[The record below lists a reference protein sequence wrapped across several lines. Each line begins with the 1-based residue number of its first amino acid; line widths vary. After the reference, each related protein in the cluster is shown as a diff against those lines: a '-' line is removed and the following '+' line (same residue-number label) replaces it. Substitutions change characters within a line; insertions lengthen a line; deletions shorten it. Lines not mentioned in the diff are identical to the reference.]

1 MEKTSWISLVINM
14 NIVSYYREV
23 ISNIISDEFSLS
35 KDDIK
40 NISFEFP
47 KEEILGDFSTNAAM
61 VLAGKLKKSPNEIAK
76 SIINL
81 ISKNPDIEHV
91 DMAGKGF
98 INIKIHKKVWQNLVK
113 KIINSKSSYGDA
125 IIGNNEKINVE
136 YVSANPTGPL
146 HVGHT
151 RGAVFGDT
159 LSNILKKVGY
169 DVSREYYVNDAGEQ
183 IDKLARSSFIR
194 YQESCGIESIS
205 IPEGL
210 YPGDYL
216 ISVGDKIKEIYG
228 HDLLEKEESFWLPLV
243 KKISIDEMLII
254 IKKDLKSLNI
264 EHDVFTSEF
273 DLLNDGFVEKIFN
286 ELNDKNLLYEGET
299 SPPKGSDLKEWV
311 KKKHILFRSKNY
323 GDDEDRVVRKH
334 DGSWTYFMPDIAYH
348 KNKSIRGFKKMINVW
363 GADHSGYISRVT
375 SAVNAVT
382 DNKASLEVKVCQ
394 LVRLTR
400 GSEVVKMSKRS
411 GSFITLKEMVDEVG
425 RDAVRFMM
433 VTRKNDAPL
442 DFDYELVKEQTKD
455 NPIFYIQYAHA
466 RICSVIRKV
475 NEEKLF
481 DTDDVSLLKSDISL
495 LDKKDDIELI
505 KTLSNF
511 PRIIEQAALYREPHR
526 LAFYLKD
533 LASSFH
539 SYWNLGNE
547 NTDFKVINKDDVD
560 TSRARLSL
568 IRSAGITI
576 SEGLNLLGIEA
587 LEELR

>member
-1 MEKTSWISLVINM
+1 M
-14 NIVSYYREV
+14 NIVNYYREA
-23 ISNIISDEFSLS
+23 ISDIILDELSL
-35 KDDIK
+35 KNDDIK

-47 KEEILGDFSTNAAM
+47 KETGLGDFSTNAAM
-61 VLAGKLKKSPNEIAK
+61 ALAGKLKKAPNEIAE
-76 SIINL
+76 SIVHFLN
-81 ISKNPDIEHV
+81 KNPDIENV
-91 DMAGKGF
+91 DIAGKGF
-98 INIKIHKKVWQNLVK
+98 INIKIKKKVWQNLIYE
-113 KIINSKSSYGDA
+113 IIKNKSSYGDTDL
-125 IIGNNEKINVE
+125 GNKEKINVE

-159 LSNILKKVGY
+159 LSNILVKVGY
-169 DVSREYYVNDAGEQ
+169 DVCREYYVNDAGEQ
-183 IDKLARSSFIR
+183 IDKLARSSFVR
-194 YQESCGIESIS
+194 YQESCGINSVS

-216 ISVGDKIKEIYG
+216 ISVGDQIKEIYG
-228 HDLLEKEESFWLPLV
+228 NELLDKEEGYWLPLV
-243 KKISIDEMLII
+243 KKISIYEMLKI

-273 DLLNDGFVEKIFN
+273 DLLNNGFVEKIFN
-286 ELNDKNLLYEGET
+286 ELNNKDLLYEGET

-311 KKKHILFRSKNY
+311 KKKHILFKSKNF
-323 GDDEDRVVRKH
+323 GDDEDRVVKKH

-348 KNKSIRGFKKMINVW
+348 KDKSIRGFKKMINVW

-375 SAVNAVT
+375 SAVNAIT

-400 GSEVVKMSKRS
+400 GNEVVKMSKRS

-466 RICSVIRKV
+466 RICSVIRRVK
-475 NEEKLF
+475 EDKLF
-481 DTDDVSLLKSDISL
+481 EVNDESLLESDVNL
-495 LDKKDDIELI
+495 LDKVDDIELI
-505 KTLSNF
+505 KIVSNF
-511 PRIIEQAALYREPHR
+511 PRIIEQSAIYREPHR

-547 NTDFKVINKDDVD
+547 NADFKVINKEDINV
-560 TSRARLSL
+560 SRARLAL
-568 IRSAGITI
+568 IRSVGITI
-576 SEGLNLLGIEA
+576 AEGLNLLGIEA

>member
-1 MEKTSWISLVINM
+1 M
-14 NIVSYYREV
+14 NIVNYYREA
-23 ISNIISDEFSLS
+23 ISDIILDEFSL
-35 KDDIK
+35 KNDDIK

-47 KEEILGDFSTNAAM
+47 KETDLGDFSTNAAM
-61 VLAGKLKKSPNEIAK
+61 VLAGKLKKAPNEIAE
-76 SIINL
+76 SIVHFLN
-81 ISKNPDIEHV
+81 KNPDIENV
-91 DMAGKGF
+91 DIAGKGF
-98 INIKIHKKVWQNLVK
+98 INIKIKKKVWQNLIYE
-113 KIINSKSSYGDA
+113 IIKNKSSYGDA
-125 IIGNNEKINVE
+125 DLGNKEKINVE

-159 LSNILKKVGY
+159 LSNILIKVGY
-169 DVSREYYVNDAGEQ
+169 DVCREYYVNDAGEQ
-183 IDKLARSSFIR
+183 IDKLARSSFVR
-194 YQESCGIESIS
+194 YQESCGIDSVS
-205 IPEGL
+205 VLEGL

-216 ISVGDKIKEIYG
+216 ISVGDQIKEIYG
-228 HDLLEKEESFWLPLV
+228 NELLDKEEGYWLPLV
-243 KKISIDEMLII
+243 RKISIYEMLKT
-254 IKKDLKSLNI
+254 IKKDLKYLNI

-273 DLLNDGFVEKIFN
+273 DLLNNGFVEKIFN
-286 ELNDKNLLYEGET
+286 ELNNKDLLYEGET

-311 KKKHILFRSKNY
+311 KKKHILFKSKNF
-323 GDDEDRVVRKH
+323 GDDEDRVVKKH

-348 KNKSIRGFKKMINVW
+348 KDKSIRGFKKMINVW

-375 SAVNAVT
+375 SAVNAIT

-400 GSEVVKMSKRS
+400 GDEVVKMSKRS

-466 RICSVIRKV
+466 RICSVIRRVK
-475 NEEKLF
+475 EDKLF
-481 DTDDVSLLKSDISL
+481 DVNDESLLESDLDL
-495 LDKKDDIELI
+495 LDKVDDIELI
-505 KTLSNF
+505 KIVSNF
-511 PRIIEQAALYREPHR
+511 PRIIEQSAIYREPHR

-547 NTDFKVINKDDVD
+547 NADLKVINKEDINV
-560 TSRARLSL
+560 SRARLAL
-568 IRSAGITI
+568 IRSVGITI
-576 SEGLNLLGIEA
+576 AEGLNLLGIEA

>member
-1 MEKTSWISLVINM
+1 M
-14 NIVSYYREV
+14 NIVNYYREA
-23 ISNIISDEFSLS
+23 ISDIILDEFSL
-35 KDDIK
+35 KNDDIK

-47 KEEILGDFSTNAAM
+47 KETGLGDFSTNAAM
-61 VLAGKLKKSPNEIAK
+61 VLAGKLKKAPNEIAE
-76 SIINL
+76 SIVHFLN
-81 ISKNPDIEHV
+81 KNPDIENV
-91 DMAGKGF
+91 DIAGKGF
-98 INIKIHKKVWQNLVK
+98 INIKIKKKVWQNLIYE
-113 KIINSKSSYGDA
+113 IIKNKSSYGDTDL
-125 IIGNNEKINVE
+125 GNKEKINVE

-159 LSNILKKVGY
+159 LSNILVKVGY
-169 DVSREYYVNDAGEQ
+169 DVCREYYVNDAGEQ
-183 IDKLARSSFIR
+183 IDKLARSSFVR
-194 YQESCGIESIS
+194 YQESCGIDSVS

-216 ISVGDKIKEIYG
+216 ISVGDQIKEIYG
-228 HDLLEKEESFWLPLV
+228 NELLDKEEGYWLPLV
-243 KKISIDEMLII
+243 KKISIYEMIKI

-273 DLLNDGFVEKIFN
+273 DLLNNGFVEKIFN
-286 ELNDKNLLYEGET
+286 ELNNKDLLYEGET

-311 KKKHILFRSKNY
+311 KKKHILFKSKNF
-323 GDDEDRVVRKH
+323 GDDEDRVVKKH

-348 KNKSIRGFKKMINVW
+348 KDKSIRGFKKMINVW

-375 SAVNAVT
+375 SAVNAIT

-400 GSEVVKMSKRS
+400 GNEVVKMSKRS

-466 RICSVIRKV
+466 RICSVIRRVK
-475 NEEKLF
+475 EDKLF
-481 DTDDVSLLKSDISL
+481 EVNDESLLESDVNL
-495 LDKKDDIELI
+495 LDKVDDIELI
-505 KTLSNF
+505 KIVSNF
-511 PRIIEQAALYREPHR
+511 PRIIEQSAIYREPHR

-547 NTDFKVINKDDVD
+547 NADFKVINKEDINV
-560 TSRARLSL
+560 SRARLAL
-568 IRSAGITI
+568 IRSVGITI
-576 SEGLNLLGIEA
+576 AEGLNLLGIEA

>member
-1 MEKTSWISLVINM
+1 M
-14 NIVSYYREV
+14 NIVNYYREA
-23 ISNIISDEFSLS
+23 ISDIILDEFSL
-35 KDDIK
+35 KNDDIK

-47 KEEILGDFSTNAAM
+47 KETGLGDFSTNAAM
-61 VLAGKLKKSPNEIAK
+61 ALAGKLKKAPNEIAE
-76 SIINL
+76 SIVHFLN
-81 ISKNPDIEHV
+81 KNPDIENV
-91 DMAGKGF
+91 DIAGKGF
-98 INIKIHKKVWQNLVK
+98 INIKIKKKVWQNLIYE
-113 KIINSKSSYGDA
+113 IIKNKSSYGDTDL
-125 IIGNNEKINVE
+125 GNKEKINVE

-159 LSNILKKVGY
+159 LSNILVKVGY
-169 DVSREYYVNDAGEQ
+169 DVCREYYVNDAGEQ
-183 IDKLARSSFIR
+183 IDKLARSSFVR
-194 YQESCGIESIS
+194 YQESCGIDSAS

-216 ISVGDKIKEIYG
+216 ISVGDQIKEIYG
-228 HDLLEKEESFWLPLV
+228 NELLDKEEGYWLPLV
-243 KKISIDEMLII
+243 KKISIYEMLKI

-273 DLLNDGFVEKIFN
+273 DLLNNGFVEKIFN
-286 ELNDKNLLYEGET
+286 ELNNKDLLYEGET

-311 KKKHILFRSKNY
+311 KKKHILFKSKNF
-323 GDDEDRVVRKH
+323 GDDEDRVVKKH

-348 KNKSIRGFKKMINVW
+348 KDKSIRGFKKMINVW

-375 SAVNAVT
+375 SAVNAIT

-400 GSEVVKMSKRS
+400 GNEVVKMSKRS

-466 RICSVIRKV
+466 RICSVIRRVK
-475 NEEKLF
+475 EDKLF
-481 DTDDVSLLKSDISL
+481 EVNDESLLESDVNL
-495 LDKKDDIELI
+495 LDKVDDIELI
-505 KTLSNF
+505 KIVSNF
-511 PRIIEQAALYREPHR
+511 PRIIEQSAIYREPHR

-547 NTDFKVINKDDVD
+547 NADFKVINKEDINV
-560 TSRARLSL
+560 SRARLAL
-568 IRSAGITI
+568 IRSVGITI
-576 SEGLNLLGIEA
+576 AEGLNLLGIEA

>member
-1 MEKTSWISLVINM
+1 M
-14 NIVSYYREV
+14 NIVNYYREA
-23 ISNIISDEFSLS
+23 ISDIILDEFSL
-35 KDDIK
+35 KNDDIK

-47 KEEILGDFSTNAAM
+47 KETGLGDFSTNAAM
-61 VLAGKLKKSPNEIAK
+61 ALAGKLKKTPNEIAE
-76 SIINL
+76 SIVHFLN
-81 ISKNPDIEHV
+81 KNPDIENV
-91 DMAGKGF
+91 DIAGKGF
-98 INIKIHKKVWQNLVK
+98 INIKIKKKVWQNLIYE
-113 KIINSKSSYGDA
+113 IIKNKSSYGDTDL
-125 IIGNNEKINVE
+125 GNKEKINVE

-159 LSNILKKVGY
+159 LSNILVKVGY
-169 DVSREYYVNDAGEQ
+169 DVCREYYVNDAGEQ
-183 IDKLARSSFIR
+183 IDKLARSSFVR
-194 YQESCGIESIS
+194 YQESCGIDSVS

-216 ISVGDKIKEIYG
+216 ISVGDQIKEIYG
-228 HDLLEKEESFWLPLV
+228 NELLDKEEGYWLPLV
-243 KKISIDEMLII
+243 KKISIYEMLKI

-273 DLLNDGFVEKIFN
+273 DLLNNGFVEKIFN
-286 ELNDKNLLYEGET
+286 ELNNKDLLYEGET

-311 KKKHILFRSKNY
+311 KKKHILFKSKNF
-323 GDDEDRVVRKH
+323 GDDEDRVVKKH

-348 KNKSIRGFKKMINVW
+348 KDKSIRGFEKMINVW

-375 SAVNAVT
+375 SAVNAIT

-400 GSEVVKMSKRS
+400 GNEVVKMSKRS
-411 GSFITLKEMVDEVG
+411 GSFITLREMVDEVG

-466 RICSVIRKV
+466 RICSVIRRVK
-475 NEEKLF
+475 EDKLF
-481 DTDDVSLLKSDISL
+481 EVNDESLLESDVNL
-495 LDKKDDIELI
+495 LDKVDDIELI
-505 KTLSNF
+505 KIVSNF
-511 PRIIEQAALYREPHR
+511 PRIIEQSAIYREPHR

-547 NTDFKVINKDDVD
+547 NADFKVINKEDINV
-560 TSRARLSL
+560 SRARLAL
-568 IRSAGITI
+568 IRSVGITI
-576 SEGLNLLGIEA
+576 AEGLNLLGIEA

>member
-1 MEKTSWISLVINM
+1 M
-14 NIVSYYREV
+14 NIVNYYREA
-23 ISNIISDEFSLS
+23 ISDIILDEFSL
-35 KDDIK
+35 KNDDIK

-47 KEEILGDFSTNAAM
+47 KETGLGDFSTNAAM
-61 VLAGKLKKSPNEIAK
+61 VLAGKLKKAPNEIAE
-76 SIINL
+76 SIVHFLN
-81 ISKNPDIEHV
+81 KNPDIENV
-91 DMAGKGF
+91 DIAGKGF
-98 INIKIHKKVWQNLVK
+98 INIKIKKKVWQNLIYE
-113 KIINSKSSYGDA
+113 IIKNKSSYGDTDL
-125 IIGNNEKINVE
+125 GNKEKINVE

-159 LSNILKKVGY
+159 LSNILVKVGY
-169 DVSREYYVNDAGEQ
+169 DVCREYYVNDAGEQ
-183 IDKLARSSFIR
+183 IDKLARSSFVR
-194 YQESCGIESIS
+194 YQESCGIDSVS

-216 ISVGDKIKEIYG
+216 ISVGDQIKEIYG
-228 HDLLEKEESFWLPLV
+228 NELLDKEEGYWLPLV
-243 KKISIDEMLII
+243 KKISIYEMLKT

-273 DLLNDGFVEKIFN
+273 DLLNNGFVEKIFN
-286 ELNDKNLLYEGET
+286 ELNNKDLLYEGET

-311 KKKHILFRSKNY
+311 KKKHILFKSKNF
-323 GDDEDRVVRKH
+323 GDDEDRVVKKH

-348 KNKSIRGFKKMINVW
+348 KDKSIRGFKKMINVW

-375 SAVNAVT
+375 SAVNAIT

-400 GSEVVKMSKRS
+400 GNEVVKMSKRS

-466 RICSVIRKV
+466 RICSVIRRVK
-475 NEEKLF
+475 EDKLF
-481 DTDDVSLLKSDISL
+481 EVNDESLLESDVNL
-495 LDKKDDIELI
+495 LDKVDDIELI
-505 KTLSNF
+505 KIVSNF
-511 PRIIEQAALYREPHR
+511 PRIIEQSAIYREPHR

-547 NTDFKVINKDDVD
+547 NADFKVINKEDINV
-560 TSRARLSL
+560 SRARLAL
-568 IRSAGITI
+568 IRSVGITI
-576 SEGLNLLGIEA
+576 AEGLNLLGIEA

>member
-1 MEKTSWISLVINM
+1 M
-14 NIVSYYREV
+14 NIVNYYREA
-23 ISNIISDEFSLS
+23 ISDIILDEFSL
-35 KDDIK
+35 KNDDIK

-47 KEEILGDFSTNAAM
+47 KETDLGDFSTNAAM
-61 VLAGKLKKSPNEIAK
+61 ALAGKLKKAPNEIAE
-76 SIINL
+76 SIVHFLN
-81 ISKNPDIEHV
+81 KNPDIENV
-91 DMAGKGF
+91 DIAGKGF
-98 INIKIHKKVWQNLVK
+98 INIKIKKKVWQNLIYE
-113 KIINSKSSYGDA
+113 IIKNKSSYGDTDL
-125 IIGNNEKINVE
+125 GNKEKINVE

-159 LSNILKKVGY
+159 LSNILVKVGY
-169 DVSREYYVNDAGEQ
+169 DVCREYYVNDAGEQ
-183 IDKLARSSFIR
+183 IDKLARSSFVR
-194 YQESCGIESIS
+194 YQESCGIDSVS

-216 ISVGDKIKEIYG
+216 ISVGDQIKEIYG
-228 HDLLEKEESFWLPLV
+228 NELLDKEEGYWLPLV
-243 KKISIDEMLII
+243 KKISIYEMLKI

-273 DLLNDGFVEKIFN
+273 DLLNNGFVEKIFN
-286 ELNDKNLLYEGET
+286 ELNNKDLLYEGET

-311 KKKHILFRSKNY
+311 KKKHILFKSKNF
-323 GDDEDRVVRKH
+323 GDDEDRVVKKH

-348 KNKSIRGFKKMINVW
+348 KDKSIRGFKKMINVW

-375 SAVNAVT
+375 SAVNAIT

-400 GSEVVKMSKRS
+400 GNEVVKMSKRS

-466 RICSVIRKV
+466 RICSVIRRVK
-475 NEEKLF
+475 EDKLF
-481 DTDDVSLLKSDISL
+481 EVNDESLLESDVNL
-495 LDKKDDIELI
+495 LDKVDDIELI
-505 KTLSNF
+505 KIVSNF
-511 PRIIEQAALYREPHR
+511 PRIIEQSAIYREPHR

-547 NTDFKVINKDDVD
+547 NADFKVINKEDINV
-560 TSRARLSL
+560 SRARLAL
-568 IRSAGITI
+568 IRSVGITI
-576 SEGLNLLGIEA
+576 AEGLNLLGIEA

>member
-1 MEKTSWISLVINM
+1 M
-14 NIVSYYREV
+14 NIVNYYREA
-23 ISNIISDEFSLS
+23 ISDIILDEFSL
-35 KDDIK
+35 KNDDIK

-47 KEEILGDFSTNAAM
+47 KETGLGDFSTNAAM
-61 VLAGKLKKSPNEIAK
+61 ALAGKLKKAPNEIAE
-76 SIINL
+76 SIVHFLN
-81 ISKNPDIEHV
+81 KNPDIENV
-91 DMAGKGF
+91 DIAGKGF
-98 INIKIHKKVWQNLVK
+98 INIKIKKKVWQNLIYE
-113 KIINSKSSYGDA
+113 IIKNKSSYGDA
-125 IIGNNEKINVE
+125 DLGNKEKINVE

-159 LSNILKKVGY
+159 LSNILIKVGY
-169 DVSREYYVNDAGEQ
+169 DVCREYYVNDAGEQ
-183 IDKLARSSFIR
+183 IDKLARSSFVR
-194 YQESCGIESIS
+194 YQESCGIDSVS

-216 ISVGDKIKEIYG
+216 ISVGDQIKEIYG
-228 HDLLEKEESFWLPLV
+228 HELLDKEEVYWLPLV
-243 KKISIDEMLII
+243 KKISIHEMLKI

-273 DLLNDGFVEKIFN
+273 DLLNNGFVEKIFN
-286 ELNDKNLLYEGET
+286 ELNNKDLLYEGET

-311 KKKHILFRSKNY
+311 KKKHILFKSKNF
-323 GDDEDRVVRKH
+323 GDDEDRVVKKY

-348 KNKSIRGFKKMINVW
+348 KDKSIRGFEKMINVW

-375 SAVNAVT
+375 SAVNAIT

-400 GSEVVKMSKRS
+400 GDEVVKMSKRS
-411 GSFITLKEMVDEVG
+411 GSFITLREMVDEVG

-466 RICSVIRKV
+466 RICSVIRRVK
-475 NEEKLF
+475 EDKLF
-481 DTDDVSLLKSDISL
+481 EVNDESLLESDVNL
-495 LDKKDDIELI
+495 LDKVDDIELI
-505 KTLSNF
+505 KIVSNF
-511 PRIIEQAALYREPHR
+511 PRIIEQSAIYREPHR

-547 NTDFKVINKDDVD
+547 NADFKVINKEDINV
-560 TSRARLSL
+560 SRARLAL
-568 IRSAGITI
+568 IRSVGITI
-576 SEGLNLLGIEA
+576 AEGLNLLGIEA

>member
-1 MEKTSWISLVINM
+1 M
-14 NIVSYYREV
+14 NIVNYYREA
-23 ISNIISDEFSLS
+23 ISDIILDEFSL
-35 KDDIK
+35 KNDDIK

-47 KEEILGDFSTNAAM
+47 KETGLGDFSTNAAM
-61 VLAGKLKKSPNEIAK
+61 ALAGKLKKAPNEIAE
-76 SIINL
+76 SIVHFLN
-81 ISKNPDIEHV
+81 KNPDIENV
-91 DMAGKGF
+91 DIAGKGF
-98 INIKIHKKVWQNLVK
+98 INIKIKKKVWQNLIYE
-113 KIINSKSSYGDA
+113 IIKNKSLYGDTDL
-125 IIGNNEKINVE
+125 GNKEKINVE

-159 LSNILKKVGY
+159 LSNILVKVGY
-169 DVSREYYVNDAGEQ
+169 DVCREYYVNDAGEQ
-183 IDKLARSSFIR
+183 IDKLARSSFVR
-194 YQESCGIESIS
+194 YQESCGIDSVS

-216 ISVGDKIKEIYG
+216 ISVGDQIKEIYG
-228 HDLLEKEESFWLPLV
+228 NELLDKEEGYWLPLV
-243 KKISIDEMLII
+243 KKISIYEMLKI

-273 DLLNDGFVEKIFN
+273 DLLNNGFVEKLFN
-286 ELNDKNLLYEGET
+286 ELNNKDLLYEGET

-311 KKKHILFRSKNY
+311 KKKHILFKSKNF
-323 GDDEDRVVRKH
+323 GDDEDRVVKKH

-348 KNKSIRGFKKMINVW
+348 KDKSIRGFKKMINVW

-375 SAVNAVT
+375 SAVNAIT

-400 GSEVVKMSKRS
+400 GNEVVKMSKRS

-466 RICSVIRKV
+466 RICSVIRRVK
-475 NEEKLF
+475 EDKLF
-481 DTDDVSLLKSDISL
+481 EVNDESLLESDVNL
-495 LDKKDDIELI
+495 LDKVDDIELI
-505 KTLSNF
+505 KIVSNF
-511 PRIIEQAALYREPHR
+511 PRIIEQSAIYREPHR

-547 NTDFKVINKDDVD
+547 NADFKVINKEDINV
-560 TSRARLSL
+560 SRARLAL
-568 IRSAGITI
+568 IRSVGITI
-576 SEGLNLLGIEA
+576 AEGLNLLGIEA

>member
-1 MEKTSWISLVINM
+1 M
-14 NIVSYYREV
+14 NIVNYYREV
-23 ISNIISDEFSLS
+23 ISNIVLDEFSL
-35 KDDIK
+35 KIDDIK

-47 KEEILGDFSTNAAM
+47 KESELGDFSTNAAM
-61 VLAGKLKKSPNEIAK
+61 VLAGKLKKQPNEIAE
-76 SIINL
+76 SIIHS
-81 ISKNPDIEHV
+81 IAMNPDIENV
-91 DMAGKGF
+91 NIAGKGF
-98 INIKIHKKVWQNLVK
+98 INIKIKRKVWQNLVH
-113 KIINSKSSYGDA
+113 KIIQNKSSYGDA
-125 IIGNNEKINVE
+125 DLGNKEKINIE

-159 LSNILKKVGY
+159 LSNILNKVGY
-169 DVSREYYVNDAGEQ
+169 DVCREYYINDAGEQ
-183 IDKLARSSFIR
+183 IDKLAKSSFVR
-194 YQESCGIESIS
+194 YQESCGIDSIT

-216 ISVGDKIKEIYG
+216 IPVGDKIKEIYG
-228 HDLLEKEESFWLPLV
+228 HDLLDKEESFWLPLV
-243 KKISIDEMLII
+243 KKISIDEMLNI
-254 IKKDLKSLNI
+254 IKKDLKFLNI

-273 DLLNDGFVEKIFN
+273 DLLNDGFVEKIFK
-286 ELNDKNLLYEGET
+286 ELNDKDLLYEGET
-299 SPPKGSDLKEWV
+299 PPPKGSNLKEWV
-311 KKKHILFRSKNY
+311 KKKHILFKSKNF

-475 NEEKLF
+475 SEEKLF
-481 DTDDVSLLKSDISL
+481 DIDDKYLLKSEINL
-495 LDKKDDIELI
+495 LDKNDDIELI
-505 KTLSNF
+505 KIVSNF
-511 PRIIEQAALYREPHR
+511 PRIIEQSALYREPHR
-526 LAFYLKD
+526 LAFYLRD

-547 NTDFKVINKDDVD
+547 NADFKVINKDDIE

-568 IRSAGITI
+568 IRSVGITI
-576 SEGLNLLGIEA
+576 SEGLSLLGIEA

>member
-1 MEKTSWISLVINM
+1 M
-14 NIVSYYREV
+14 NIVNYYREA
-23 ISNIISDEFSLS
+23 ISDIILDEFSL
-35 KDDIK
+35 KNDDIK

-47 KEEILGDFSTNAAM
+47 KETGLGDFSTNAAM
-61 VLAGKLKKSPNEIAK
+61 ALAGKLKKTPNEIAE
-76 SIINL
+76 SIVHFLN
-81 ISKNPDIEHV
+81 KNPDIENV
-91 DMAGKGF
+91 DIAGKGF
-98 INIKIHKKVWQNLVK
+98 INIKIKKKVWQNLIYE
-113 KIINSKSSYGDA
+113 IIKNKSSYGDA
-125 IIGNNEKINVE
+125 DLGNKEKINVE

-159 LSNILKKVGY
+159 LSNILIKVGY
-169 DVSREYYVNDAGEQ
+169 DVCREYYVNDAGEQ
-183 IDKLARSSFIR
+183 IDKLARSSFVR
-194 YQESCGIESIS
+194 YQESCGIDSVS

-216 ISVGDKIKEIYG
+216 ISVGDQIKEIYG
-228 HDLLEKEESFWLPLV
+228 HELLDKEEVYWLPLV
-243 KKISIDEMLII
+243 KKISIHEMLKI

-273 DLLNDGFVEKIFN
+273 DLLNNGFVEKIFN
-286 ELNDKNLLYEGET
+286 ELNNKDLLYEGET

-311 KKKHILFRSKNY
+311 KKKHILFKSKNF
-323 GDDEDRVVRKH
+323 GDDEDRVVKKH

-348 KNKSIRGFKKMINVW
+348 KDKSIRGFEKMINVW

-375 SAVNAVT
+375 SAVNAIT

-400 GSEVVKMSKRS
+400 GDEVVKMSKRS

-466 RICSVIRKV
+466 RICSVIRRVK
-475 NEEKLF
+475 EDKLF
-481 DTDDVSLLKSDISL
+481 ETNDESLLESDVNH
-495 LDKKDDIELI
+495 LDKVDDIELI
-505 KTLSNF
+505 KIVSNF
-511 PRIIEQAALYREPHR
+511 PRIIEQSAIYREPHR

-547 NTDFKVINKDDVD
+547 NADFKVINKEDINV
-560 TSRARLSL
+560 SRARLAL
-568 IRSAGITI
+568 IRSVGITI
-576 SEGLNLLGIEA
+576 AEGLNLLGIEA

>member
-1 MEKTSWISLVINM
+1 M
-14 NIVSYYREV
+14 NIVNYYREA
-23 ISNIISDEFSLS
+23 ISDIILDEFSL
-35 KDDIK
+35 KNDDIK

-47 KEEILGDFSTNAAM
+47 KETGLGDFSTNAAM
-61 VLAGKLKKSPNEIAK
+61 ALAGKLKKAPNEIAE
-76 SIINL
+76 SIVHFLN
-81 ISKNPDIEHV
+81 KNPDIENV
-91 DMAGKGF
+91 DIAGKGF
-98 INIKIHKKVWQNLVK
+98 INIKIKKKVWQNLIYE
-113 KIINSKSSYGDA
+113 IIKNKSSYGDTDL
-125 IIGNNEKINVE
+125 GNKEKINVE

-159 LSNILKKVGY
+159 LSNILIKVGY
-169 DVSREYYVNDAGEQ
+169 DVCREYYVNDAGEQ
-183 IDKLARSSFIR
+183 IDKLARSSFVR
-194 YQESCGIESIS
+194 YQESCGIDSVS
-205 IPEGL
+205 VPEGL

-216 ISVGDKIKEIYG
+216 ISVGDQIKEIYG
-228 HDLLEKEESFWLPLV
+228 NELLDKEEGYWLPLV
-243 KKISIDEMLII
+243 RKISIYEMLKT

-273 DLLNDGFVEKIFN
+273 DLLNNGFVEKIFN
-286 ELNDKNLLYEGET
+286 ELNNKDLLYEGET

-311 KKKHILFRSKNY
+311 KKKHILFKSKNF
-323 GDDEDRVVRKH
+323 GDDEDRVVKKH

-348 KNKSIRGFKKMINVW
+348 KDKSIRGFKKMINVW

-375 SAVNAVT
+375 SAVNAIT

-400 GSEVVKMSKRS
+400 GNEVVKMSKRS

-466 RICSVIRKV
+466 RICSVIRRVK
-475 NEEKLF
+475 EDKLF
-481 DTDDVSLLKSDISL
+481 EVNDESLLESDVNL
-495 LDKKDDIELI
+495 LDKVDDIELI
-505 KTLSNF
+505 KIVSNF
-511 PRIIEQAALYREPHR
+511 PRIIEQSAIYREPHR

-547 NTDFKVINKDDVD
+547 NADFKVINKEDINV
-560 TSRARLSL
+560 SRARLAL
-568 IRSAGITI
+568 IRSVGITI
-576 SEGLNLLGIEA
+576 AEGLNLLGIEA

>member
-1 MEKTSWISLVINM
+1 M
-14 NIVSYYREV
+14 NIVNYYREA
-23 ISNIISDEFSLS
+23 ISDIILDEFSL
-35 KDDIK
+35 KNDDIK

-47 KEEILGDFSTNAAM
+47 KETGLGDFSTNAAM
-61 VLAGKLKKSPNEIAK
+61 ALAGKLKKAPNEIAE
-76 SIINL
+76 SIVHFLN
-81 ISKNPDIEHV
+81 KNPDIENV
-91 DMAGKGF
+91 DIAGKGF
-98 INIKIHKKVWQNLVK
+98 INIKIKKKVWQNLIYE
-113 KIINSKSSYGDA
+113 IIKNKSSYGDTDL
-125 IIGNNEKINVE
+125 GNKEKINVE

-159 LSNILKKVGY
+159 LSNILVKVGY
-169 DVSREYYVNDAGEQ
+169 DVCREYYVNDAGEQ
-183 IDKLARSSFIR
+183 IDKLARSSFVR
-194 YQESCGIESIS
+194 YQESCGIDSVS

-216 ISVGDKIKEIYG
+216 ISVGDQIKEIYG
-228 HDLLEKEESFWLPLV
+228 NELLDKEEGYWLPLV
-243 KKISIDEMLII
+243 KKISIYEMLKI

-273 DLLNDGFVEKIFN
+273 DLLNNGFVEKIFN
-286 ELNDKNLLYEGET
+286 ELNNKDLLYEGET

-311 KKKHILFRSKNY
+311 KKKHILFKSKNF
-323 GDDEDRVVRKH
+323 GDDEDRVVKKH

-348 KNKSIRGFKKMINVW
+348 KDKSIRGFKKMINVW

-375 SAVNAVT
+375 SAVNAIT

-400 GSEVVKMSKRS
+400 GNEVVKMSKRS

-466 RICSVIRKV
+466 RICSVIRRVK
-475 NEEKLF
+475 EDKLF
-481 DTDDVSLLKSDISL
+481 EVNDESLLESDVNL
-495 LDKKDDIELI
+495 LDKVDDIELI
-505 KTLSNF
+505 KIVSNF
-511 PRIIEQAALYREPHR
+511 PRIIEQSAIYREPHR

-547 NTDFKVINKDDVD
+547 NADFKVINKEDINV
-560 TSRARLSL
+560 SRARLAL
-568 IRSAGITI
+568 IRSVGITI
-576 SEGLNLLGIEA
+576 AEGLNLLGIEA

>member
-1 MEKTSWISLVINM
+1 M
-14 NIVSYYREV
+14 NIVNYYREA
-23 ISNIISDEFSLS
+23 ISDIILDEFSL
-35 KDDIK
+35 KNDDIK

-47 KEEILGDFSTNAAM
+47 KETGLGDFSTNAAM
-61 VLAGKLKKSPNEIAK
+61 ALAGKLKKAPNEIAE
-76 SIINL
+76 SIVHFLN
-81 ISKNPDIEHV
+81 KNPDIENV
-91 DMAGKGF
+91 DIAGKGF
-98 INIKIHKKVWQNLVK
+98 INIKIKKKVWQNLIYE
-113 KIINSKSSYGDA
+113 IIKNKSSYGDTDL
-125 IIGNNEKINVE
+125 GNKEKINVE

-159 LSNILKKVGY
+159 LSNILVKVGY
-169 DVSREYYVNDAGEQ
+169 DVCREYYVNDAGEQ
-183 IDKLARSSFIR
+183 IDKLARSSFVR
-194 YQESCGIESIS
+194 YQESCGIDSVS

-216 ISVGDKIKEIYG
+216 ISVGDQIKEIYG
-228 HDLLEKEESFWLPLV
+228 NELLDKEEGYWLPLV
-243 KKISIDEMLII
+243 KKISIYEMLKI

-273 DLLNDGFVEKIFN
+273 DLLNNGFVEKIFN
-286 ELNDKNLLYEGET
+286 ELNNKDLLYEGET

-311 KKKHILFRSKNY
+311 KKKHILFKSKNF
-323 GDDEDRVVRKH
+323 GDDEDRVVKKH

-348 KNKSIRGFKKMINVW
+348 KDKSIRGFKKMINVW

-375 SAVNAVT
+375 SAVNAIT

-400 GSEVVKMSKRS
+400 GNEVVKMSKRS

-466 RICSVIRKV
+466 RICSVIRRVK
-475 NEEKLF
+475 EDKLF
-481 DTDDVSLLKSDISL
+481 EVNDESLLESDVNL
-495 LDKKDDIELI
+495 LDKIDDIELI
-505 KTLSNF
+505 KIVSNF
-511 PRIIEQAALYREPHR
+511 PRIIEQSAIYREPHR

-547 NTDFKVINKDDVD
+547 NADFKVINKEDINV
-560 TSRARLSL
+560 SRARLAL
-568 IRSAGITI
+568 IRSVGITI
-576 SEGLNLLGIEA
+576 AEGLNLLGIEA

>member
-1 MEKTSWISLVINM
+1 M
-14 NIVSYYREV
+14 NIVNYYREA
-23 ISNIISDEFSLS
+23 ISDIILDEFSL
-35 KDDIK
+35 KNDDIK

-47 KEEILGDFSTNAAM
+47 KETGLGDFSTNAAM
-61 VLAGKLKKSPNEIAK
+61 ALAGKLKKAPNEIAE
-76 SIINL
+76 SIVHFLN
-81 ISKNPDIEHV
+81 KNPDIENV
-91 DMAGKGF
+91 DIAGKGF
-98 INIKIHKKVWQNLVK
+98 INIKIKKKVWQNLIYE
-113 KIINSKSSYGDA
+113 IIKNKSSYGDTDL
-125 IIGNNEKINVE
+125 GNKEKINVE

-159 LSNILKKVGY
+159 LSNILVKVGY
-169 DVSREYYVNDAGEQ
+169 DVCREYYVNDAGEQ
-183 IDKLARSSFIR
+183 IDKLARSSFVR
-194 YQESCGIESIS
+194 YQESCGIDSVS

-216 ISVGDKIKEIYG
+216 ISVGDQIKEIYG
-228 HDLLEKEESFWLPLV
+228 NELLDKEEGYWLPLV
-243 KKISIDEMLII
+243 KKISIYEMIKI

-273 DLLNDGFVEKIFN
+273 DLLNNGFVEKIFN
-286 ELNDKNLLYEGET
+286 ELNNKDLLYEGET

-311 KKKHILFRSKNY
+311 KKKHILFKSKNF
-323 GDDEDRVVRKH
+323 GDDEDRVVKKH

-348 KNKSIRGFKKMINVW
+348 KDKSIRGFKKMINVW

-375 SAVNAVT
+375 SAVNAIT

-400 GSEVVKMSKRS
+400 GNEVVKMSKRS

-466 RICSVIRKV
+466 RICSVIRRVK
-475 NEEKLF
+475 EDKLF
-481 DTDDVSLLKSDISL
+481 EVNDESLLESDVNL
-495 LDKKDDIELI
+495 LDKVDDIELI
-505 KTLSNF
+505 KIVSNF
-511 PRIIEQAALYREPHR
+511 PRIIEQSAIYREPHR

-533 LASSFH
+533 LASCFH

-547 NTDFKVINKDDVD
+547 NADFKVINKEDINV
-560 TSRARLSL
+560 SRARLAL
-568 IRSAGITI
+568 IRSVGITI
-576 SEGLNLLGIEA
+576 AEGLNLLGIEA

>member
-1 MEKTSWISLVINM
+1 M
-14 NIVSYYREV
+14 NIVNYYREA
-23 ISNIISDEFSLS
+23 ISDIILDEFSL
-35 KDDIK
+35 KNDDIK

-47 KEEILGDFSTNAAM
+47 KETGLGDFSTNAAM
-61 VLAGKLKKSPNEIAK
+61 ALAGKLKKAPNEIAE
-76 SIINL
+76 SIVHFLN
-81 ISKNPDIEHV
+81 KNPDIENV
-91 DMAGKGF
+91 DIAGKGF
-98 INIKIHKKVWQNLVK
+98 INIKIKKKVWQNLIYE
-113 KIINSKSSYGDA
+113 IIKNKSSYGDTDL
-125 IIGNNEKINVE
+125 GNKEKINVE

-159 LSNILKKVGY
+159 LSNILVKVGY
-169 DVSREYYVNDAGEQ
+169 DVCREYYVNDAGEQ
-183 IDKLARSSFIR
+183 IDKLARSSFVR
-194 YQESCGIESIS
+194 YQESCGIDSVS

-210 YPGDYL
+210 YTGDYL
-216 ISVGDKIKEIYG
+216 ISVGDQIKEIYG
-228 HDLLEKEESFWLPLV
+228 NELLDKEEGYWLPLV
-243 KKISIDEMLII
+243 KKISIYEMLKI

-273 DLLNDGFVEKIFN
+273 DLLNNGFVEKIFN
-286 ELNDKNLLYEGET
+286 ELNNKDLLYEGET

-311 KKKHILFRSKNY
+311 KKKHILFKSKNF
-323 GDDEDRVVRKH
+323 GDDEDRVVKKH

-348 KNKSIRGFKKMINVW
+348 KDKSIRGFKKMINVW

-375 SAVNAVT
+375 SAVNAIT

-400 GSEVVKMSKRS
+400 GNEVVKMSKRS

-466 RICSVIRKV
+466 RICSVIRRVK
-475 NEEKLF
+475 EDKLF
-481 DTDDVSLLKSDISL
+481 EVNDESLLESDVNL
-495 LDKKDDIELI
+495 LDKVDDIELI
-505 KTLSNF
+505 KIVSNF
-511 PRIIEQAALYREPHR
+511 PRIIEQSAIYREPHR

-547 NTDFKVINKDDVD
+547 NADFKVINKEDINV
-560 TSRARLSL
+560 SRARLAL
-568 IRSAGITI
+568 IRSVGITI
-576 SEGLNLLGIEA
+576 AEGLNLLGIEA

>member
-1 MEKTSWISLVINM
+1 M
-14 NIVSYYREV
+14 NIVNYYREA
-23 ISNIISDEFSLS
+23 ISDIILDEFSL
-35 KDDIK
+35 KNDDIK

-47 KEEILGDFSTNAAM
+47 KETGLGDFSTNAAM
-61 VLAGKLKKSPNEIAK
+61 ALAGKLKKAPNEIAE
-76 SIINL
+76 SIVHFLN
-81 ISKNPDIEHV
+81 KNPDIENV
-91 DMAGKGF
+91 DIAGKGF
-98 INIKIHKKVWQNLVK
+98 INIKIKKKVWQNLIYE
-113 KIINSKSSYGDA
+113 IIKNKSSYGDTDL
-125 IIGNNEKINVE
+125 GNKEKINVE

-159 LSNILKKVGY
+159 LSNILVKVGY
-169 DVSREYYVNDAGEQ
+169 DVCREYYVNDAGEQ
-183 IDKLARSSFIR
+183 IDKLARSSFVR
-194 YQESCGIESIS
+194 YQESCGIDSVS
-205 IPEGL
+205 VPEGL

-216 ISVGDKIKEIYG
+216 ISVGDQIKEIYG
-228 HDLLEKEESFWLPLV
+228 NELLDKEEGYWLPLV
-243 KKISIDEMLII
+243 KKISIYEMLKI

-273 DLLNDGFVEKIFN
+273 DLLNNGFVEKIFN
-286 ELNDKNLLYEGET
+286 ELNNKDLLYEGET

-311 KKKHILFRSKNY
+311 KKKHILFKSKNF
-323 GDDEDRVVRKH
+323 GDDEDRVVKKH

-348 KNKSIRGFKKMINVW
+348 KDKSIRGFKKMINVW

-375 SAVNAVT
+375 SAVNAIT

-400 GSEVVKMSKRS
+400 GNEVVKMSKRS

-466 RICSVIRKV
+466 RICSVIRRVK
-475 NEEKLF
+475 EDKLF
-481 DTDDVSLLKSDISL
+481 EVNDESLLESDVNL
-495 LDKKDDIELI
+495 LDKVDDIELI
-505 KTLSNF
+505 KIVSNF
-511 PRIIEQAALYREPHR
+511 PRIIEQSAIYREPHR

-547 NTDFKVINKDDVD
+547 NADFKVINKEDINV
-560 TSRARLSL
+560 SRARLAL
-568 IRSAGITI
+568 IRSVGITI
-576 SEGLNLLGIEA
+576 AEGLNLLGIEA

>member
-1 MEKTSWISLVINM
+1 M
-14 NIVSYYREV
+14 NIVNYYREA
-23 ISNIISDEFSLS
+23 ISDIILDEFSL
-35 KDDIK
+35 KNDDIK

-47 KEEILGDFSTNAAM
+47 KETGLGDFSTNAAM
-61 VLAGKLKKSPNEIAK
+61 ALAGKLKKAPNEIAE
-76 SIINL
+76 SIVHFLN
-81 ISKNPDIEHV
+81 KNPDIENV
-91 DMAGKGF
+91 DIAGKGF
-98 INIKIHKKVWQNLVK
+98 INIKIKKKVWQNLIYE
-113 KIINSKSSYGDA
+113 IIKNKSSYGDTDL
-125 IIGNNEKINVE
+125 GNKEKINVE

-159 LSNILKKVGY
+159 LSNILVKVGY
-169 DVSREYYVNDAGEQ
+169 DVCREYYVNDAGEQ
-183 IDKLARSSFIR
+183 IDKLARSSFVR
-194 YQESCGIESIS
+194 YQESCGIDSVS

-216 ISVGDKIKEIYG
+216 ISVGDQIKEIYG
-228 HDLLEKEESFWLPLV
+228 NELLDKEEGYWLPLV
-243 KKISIDEMLII
+243 KKISIYEMLKI

-273 DLLNDGFVEKIFN
+273 DLLNNGFVEKIFN
-286 ELNDKNLLYEGET
+286 ELNNKDLLYEGET

-311 KKKHILFRSKNY
+311 KKKHILFKSKNF
-323 GDDEDRVVRKH
+323 GDDEDRVVKKH

-348 KNKSIRGFKKMINVW
+348 KDKSIRGFKKMINVW

-375 SAVNAVT
+375 SAVNAIT

-400 GSEVVKMSKRS
+400 GNEVVKMSKRS

-466 RICSVIRKV
+466 RICSVIRRVK
-475 NEEKLF
+475 EDKLF
-481 DTDDVSLLKSDISL
+481 ETNDESLLESDVNH
-495 LDKKDDIELI
+495 LDKVDDIELI
-505 KTLSNF
+505 KIVSNF
-511 PRIIEQAALYREPHR
+511 PRIIEQSAIYREPHR

-547 NTDFKVINKDDVD
+547 NADLKVINKEDINV
-560 TSRARLSL
+560 SRARLAL
-568 IRSAGITI
+568 IRSVGITI
-576 SEGLNLLGIEA
+576 AEGLNLLGIEA

>member
-1 MEKTSWISLVINM
+1 M
-14 NIVSYYREV
+14 NIVNYYREA
-23 ISNIISDEFSLS
+23 ISDIILDEFSL
-35 KDDIK
+35 KNDDIK

-47 KEEILGDFSTNAAM
+47 KETGLGDFSTNAAM
-61 VLAGKLKKSPNEIAK
+61 ALAGKLKKAPNEIAE
-76 SIINL
+76 SIVHFLN
-81 ISKNPDIEHV
+81 KNPDIENV
-91 DMAGKGF
+91 DIAGKGF
-98 INIKIHKKVWQNLVK
+98 INIKIKKKVWQNLIYE
-113 KIINSKSSYGDA
+113 IIKNKSSYGDTDL
-125 IIGNNEKINVE
+125 GNKEKINVE

-159 LSNILKKVGY
+159 LSNILIKVGY
-169 DVSREYYVNDAGEQ
+169 DVCREYYVNDAGEQ
-183 IDKLARSSFIR
+183 IDKLARSSFVR
-194 YQESCGIESIS
+194 YQESCGIDSVS

-216 ISVGDKIKEIYG
+216 ISVGDQIKEIYG
-228 HDLLEKEESFWLPLV
+228 NELLDKEEGYWLPLV
-243 KKISIDEMLII
+243 KKISIYEMLKI

-273 DLLNDGFVEKIFN
+273 DLLNNGFVEKIFN
-286 ELNDKNLLYEGET
+286 ELNNKDLLYEGET

-311 KKKHILFRSKNY
+311 KKKHILFKSKNF
-323 GDDEDRVVRKH
+323 GDDEDRVVKKH

-348 KNKSIRGFKKMINVW
+348 KDKSIRGFKKMINVW

-375 SAVNAVT
+375 SAVNAIT

-400 GSEVVKMSKRS
+400 GNEVVKMSKRS

-466 RICSVIRKV
+466 RICSVIRRVK
-475 NEEKLF
+475 EDKLF
-481 DTDDVSLLKSDISL
+481 EVNDESLLESDVNL
-495 LDKKDDIELI
+495 LDKVDDIELI
-505 KTLSNF
+505 KIVSNF
-511 PRIIEQAALYREPHR
+511 PRIIEQSAIYREPHR

-547 NTDFKVINKDDVD
+547 NADFKVINKEDINV
-560 TSRARLSL
+560 SRARLAL
-568 IRSAGITI
+568 IRSVGITI
-576 SEGLNLLGIEA
+576 AEGLNLLGIEA

>member
-1 MEKTSWISLVINM
+1 M
-14 NIVSYYREV
+14 NIVNYYREA
-23 ISNIISDEFSLS
+23 ISDIILDEFSL
-35 KDDIK
+35 KNDDIK

-47 KEEILGDFSTNAAM
+47 KETGLGDFSTNAAM
-61 VLAGKLKKSPNEIAK
+61 ALAGKLKKAPNEIAE
-76 SIINL
+76 SIVHFLN
-81 ISKNPDIEHV
+81 KNPDIENV
-91 DMAGKGF
+91 DIAGKGF
-98 INIKIHKKVWQNLVK
+98 INIKIKKKVWQNLIYE
-113 KIINSKSSYGDA
+113 IIKNKSSYGDTDL
-125 IIGNNEKINVE
+125 GNKEKINVE

-159 LSNILKKVGY
+159 LSNILVKVGY
-169 DVSREYYVNDAGEQ
+169 DVCREYYVNDAGEQ
-183 IDKLARSSFIR
+183 IDKLARSSFVR
-194 YQESCGIESIS
+194 YQESCGIDSVS

-216 ISVGDKIKEIYG
+216 ISVGDQIKEIYG
-228 HDLLEKEESFWLPLV
+228 NELLDKEEGYWLPLV
-243 KKISIDEMLII
+243 KKISIYEMLKI

-273 DLLNDGFVEKIFN
+273 DLLNNGFVEKIFN
-286 ELNDKNLLYEGET
+286 ELNNKDLLYEGET

-311 KKKHILFRSKNY
+311 KKKHILFKSKNF
-323 GDDEDRVVRKH
+323 GDDEDRVVKKH

-348 KNKSIRGFKKMINVW
+348 KDKSIRGFKKMINVW

-375 SAVNAVT
+375 SAVNAIT

-400 GSEVVKMSKRS
+400 GNEVVKMSKRS

-466 RICSVIRKV
+466 RICSVIRRVK
-475 NEEKLF
+475 EDKLF
-481 DTDDVSLLKSDISL
+481 EISDESLLESDVNL
-495 LDKKDDIELI
+495 LDKVDDIELI
-505 KTLSNF
+505 KIVSNF
-511 PRIIEQAALYREPHR
+511 PRIIEQSAIYREPHR

-547 NTDFKVINKDDVD
+547 NADFKVINKEDINV
-560 TSRARLSL
+560 SRARLAL
-568 IRSAGITI
+568 IRSVGITI
-576 SEGLNLLGIEA
+576 AEGLNLLGIEA

>member
-1 MEKTSWISLVINM
+1 M
-14 NIVSYYREV
+14 NIVNYYREA
-23 ISNIISDEFSLS
+23 ISDIILDEFSL
-35 KDDIK
+35 KNDDIK

-47 KEEILGDFSTNAAM
+47 KETGLGDFSTNAAM
-61 VLAGKLKKSPNEIAK
+61 ALAGKLKKAPNEIAE
-76 SIINL
+76 SIVHFLN
-81 ISKNPDIEHV
+81 KNPDIENV
-91 DMAGKGF
+91 DIAGKGF
-98 INIKIHKKVWQNLVK
+98 INIKIKKKVWQNLIYE
-113 KIINSKSSYGDA
+113 IIKNKSSYGDTDL
-125 IIGNNEKINVE
+125 GNKEKINVE

-159 LSNILKKVGY
+159 LSNILVKVGY
-169 DVSREYYVNDAGEQ
+169 DVCREYYVNDAGEQ
-183 IDKLARSSFIR
+183 IDKLARSSFVR
-194 YQESCGIESIS
+194 YQESCGIDSVS

-216 ISVGDKIKEIYG
+216 ISVGDQIKEIYG
-228 HDLLEKEESFWLPLV
+228 NELLDKEEGYWLPLV
-243 KKISIDEMLII
+243 KKISIYEMIKI

-273 DLLNDGFVEKIFN
+273 DLLNNGFVEKIFN
-286 ELNDKNLLYEGET
+286 ELNNKDLLYEGET

-311 KKKHILFRSKNY
+311 KKKHILFKSKNF
-323 GDDEDRVVRKH
+323 GDDEDRVVKKH

-348 KNKSIRGFKKMINVW
+348 KDKSIRGFKKMINVW

-375 SAVNAVT
+375 SAVNAIT

-400 GSEVVKMSKRS
+400 GNEVVKMSKRS

-466 RICSVIRKV
+466 RICSVIRRVK
-475 NEEKLF
+475 EDKLF
-481 DTDDVSLLKSDISL
+481 EVNDESLLESDVNL
-495 LDKKDDIELI
+495 LDKIDDIELI
-505 KTLSNF
+505 KIVSNF
-511 PRIIEQAALYREPHR
+511 PRIIEQSAIYREPHR

-547 NTDFKVINKDDVD
+547 NADFKVINKEDINV
-560 TSRARLSL
+560 SRARLAL
-568 IRSAGITI
+568 IRSVGITI
-576 SEGLNLLGIEA
+576 AEGLNLLGIEA

>member
-1 MEKTSWISLVINM
+1 M
-14 NIVSYYREV
+14 NIVNYYREA
-23 ISNIISDEFSLS
+23 ISDIILDEFSL
-35 KDDIK
+35 KNDDIK

-47 KEEILGDFSTNAAM
+47 KETGLGDFSTNAAM
-61 VLAGKLKKSPNEIAK
+61 ALAGKLKKTPNEIAE
-76 SIINL
+76 SIVHFLN
-81 ISKNPDIEHV
+81 KNPDIENV
-91 DMAGKGF
+91 DIAGKGF
-98 INIKIHKKVWQNLVK
+98 INIKIKKKVWQNLIYE
-113 KIINSKSSYGDA
+113 IIKNKSSYGDA
-125 IIGNNEKINVE
+125 DLGNKEKINVE

-159 LSNILKKVGY
+159 LSNILIKVGY
-169 DVSREYYVNDAGEQ
+169 DVCREYYVNDAGEQ
-183 IDKLARSSFIR
+183 IDKLARSSFVR
-194 YQESCGIESIS
+194 YQESCGIDSVS

-216 ISVGDKIKEIYG
+216 ISVGDQIKEIYG
-228 HDLLEKEESFWLPLV
+228 HELLDKEEVYWLPLV
-243 KKISIDEMLII
+243 KKISIHEMLKI

-273 DLLNDGFVEKIFN
+273 DLLNNGFVEKIFN
-286 ELNDKNLLYEGET
+286 ELNNKDLLYEGET

-311 KKKHILFRSKNY
+311 KKKHILFKSKNF
-323 GDDEDRVVRKH
+323 GDDEDRVVKKY

-348 KNKSIRGFKKMINVW
+348 KDKSIRGFEKMINVW

-375 SAVNAVT
+375 SAVNAIT

-400 GSEVVKMSKRS
+400 GDEVVKMSKRS

-466 RICSVIRKV
+466 RICSVIRRVK
-475 NEEKLF
+475 EDKLF
-481 DTDDVSLLKSDISL
+481 EINDESL
-495 LDKKDDIELI
+495 LDSDVNLLDKVDDIELI
-505 KTLSNF
+505 KIVSNF
-511 PRIIEQAALYREPHR
+511 PRIIEQSAIHREPHR

-547 NTDFKVINKDDVD
+547 NADFKVINKEDINV
-560 TSRARLSL
+560 SRARLAL
-568 IRSAGITI
+568 IRSVGITI
-576 SEGLNLLGIEA
+576 AEGLNLLGIEA

>member
-1 MEKTSWISLVINM
+1 M
-14 NIVSYYREV
+14 NIVNYYREA
-23 ISNIISDEFSLS
+23 ISDIILDEFSL
-35 KDDIK
+35 KNDDIK

-47 KEEILGDFSTNAAM
+47 KETGLGDFSTNAAM
-61 VLAGKLKKSPNEIAK
+61 ALAGKLKRAPNEIAE
-76 SIINL
+76 SIVHFLN
-81 ISKNPDIEHV
+81 KNPDIENV
-91 DMAGKGF
+91 DIAGKGF
-98 INIKIHKKVWQNLVK
+98 INIKIKKKVWQNLIYE
-113 KIINSKSSYGDA
+113 IIKNKSSYGDTDL
-125 IIGNNEKINVE
+125 GNKEKINVE

-159 LSNILKKVGY
+159 LSNILVKVGY
-169 DVSREYYVNDAGEQ
+169 DVCREYYVNDAGEQ
-183 IDKLARSSFIR
+183 IDKLARSSFVR
-194 YQESCGIESIS
+194 YQESCGIDSVS

-216 ISVGDKIKEIYG
+216 ISVGDQIKEIYG
-228 HDLLEKEESFWLPLV
+228 NELLDKEEGYWLPLV
-243 KKISIDEMLII
+243 KKISIYEMLKI

-273 DLLNDGFVEKIFN
+273 DLLNNGFVEKIFN
-286 ELNDKNLLYEGET
+286 ELNNKDLLYEGET

-311 KKKHILFRSKNY
+311 KKKHILFKSKNF
-323 GDDEDRVVRKH
+323 GDDEDRVVKKH

-348 KNKSIRGFKKMINVW
+348 KDKSIRGFKKMINVW

-375 SAVNAVT
+375 SAVNAIT

-400 GSEVVKMSKRS
+400 GNEVVKMSKRS

-466 RICSVIRKV
+466 RICSVIRRVK
-475 NEEKLF
+475 EDKLF
-481 DTDDVSLLKSDISL
+481 EVNDESLLESDVNL
-495 LDKKDDIELI
+495 LDKVDDIELI
-505 KTLSNF
+505 KIVSNF
-511 PRIIEQAALYREPHR
+511 PRIIEQSAIYREPHR

-547 NTDFKVINKDDVD
+547 NADFKVINKEDINV
-560 TSRARLSL
+560 SRARLAL
-568 IRSAGITI
+568 IRSVGITI
-576 SEGLNLLGIEA
+576 AEGLNLLGIEA

>member
-1 MEKTSWISLVINM
+1 M
-14 NIVSYYREV
+14 NIVNYYREA
-23 ISNIISDEFSLS
+23 ISDIILDEFSL
-35 KDDIK
+35 KNDDIK

-47 KEEILGDFSTNAAM
+47 KETGLGDFSTNAAM
-61 VLAGKLKKSPNEIAK
+61 ALAGKLKKAPNEIAE
-76 SIINL
+76 SIVHFLN
-81 ISKNPDIEHV
+81 KNPDIENV
-91 DMAGKGF
+91 DIAGKGF
-98 INIKIHKKVWQNLVK
+98 INIKIKKKVWQNLIYE
-113 KIINSKSSYGDA
+113 IIKNKSSYGDTDL
-125 IIGNNEKINVE
+125 GNKEKINVE

-159 LSNILKKVGY
+159 LSNILVKVGY
-169 DVSREYYVNDAGEQ
+169 DVCREYYVNDAGEQ
-183 IDKLARSSFIR
+183 IDKLARSSFVR
-194 YQESCGIESIS
+194 YQESCGIDSVS

-216 ISVGDKIKEIYG
+216 ISVGDQIKEIYG
-228 HDLLEKEESFWLPLV
+228 NELLDKEEGYWLPLV
-243 KKISIDEMLII
+243 KKISIYEMLKI

-273 DLLNDGFVEKIFN
+273 DLLNNGFVEKIFN
-286 ELNDKNLLYEGET
+286 ELNNKDLLYEGET

-311 KKKHILFRSKNY
+311 KKKHILFKSKNF
-323 GDDEDRVVRKH
+323 GDDEDRVVKKH

-348 KNKSIRGFKKMINVW
+348 NDKSIRGFKKMINVW

-375 SAVNAVT
+375 SAVNAIT

-400 GSEVVKMSKRS
+400 GNEVVKMSKRS

-466 RICSVIRKV
+466 RICSVIRRVK
-475 NEEKLF
+475 EDKLF
-481 DTDDVSLLKSDISL
+481 EVNDESLLESDVNL
-495 LDKKDDIELI
+495 LDKVDDIELI
-505 KTLSNF
+505 KIVSNF
-511 PRIIEQAALYREPHR
+511 PRIIEQSAIYREPHR

-547 NTDFKVINKDDVD
+547 NADFKVINKEDINV
-560 TSRARLSL
+560 SRARLAL
-568 IRSAGITI
+568 IRSVGITI
-576 SEGLNLLGIEA
+576 AEGLNLLGIEA

>member
-1 MEKTSWISLVINM
+1 M
-14 NIVSYYREV
+14 NIVNYYREA
-23 ISNIISDEFSLS
+23 ISDIILDEFSL
-35 KDDIK
+35 KNDDIK

-47 KEEILGDFSTNAAM
+47 KETGLGDFSTNAAM
-61 VLAGKLKKSPNEIAK
+61 ALAGKLKKAPNEIAE
-76 SIINL
+76 SIVHFLN
-81 ISKNPDIEHV
+81 KNPDIENV
-91 DMAGKGF
+91 DIAGKGF
-98 INIKIHKKVWQNLVK
+98 INIKIKKKVWQNLIYE
-113 KIINSKSSYGDA
+113 IIKNKSSYGGTDL
-125 IIGNNEKINVE
+125 GNKEKINVE

-159 LSNILKKVGY
+159 LSNILVKVGY
-169 DVSREYYVNDAGEQ
+169 DVCREYYVNDAGEQ
-183 IDKLARSSFIR
+183 IDKLARSSFVR
-194 YQESCGIESIS
+194 YQESCGIDSVS

-216 ISVGDKIKEIYG
+216 ISVGDQIKEIYG
-228 HDLLEKEESFWLPLV
+228 NELLDKEEGYWLPLV
-243 KKISIDEMLII
+243 KKISIYEMLKI

-273 DLLNDGFVEKIFN
+273 DLLNNGFVEKIFN
-286 ELNDKNLLYEGET
+286 ELNNKDLLYEGET

-311 KKKHILFRSKNY
+311 KKKHILFKSKNF
-323 GDDEDRVVRKH
+323 GDDEDRVVKKH

-348 KNKSIRGFKKMINVW
+348 KDKSIRGFKKMINVW
-363 GADHSGYISRVT
+363 GADHSGYILRVT
-375 SAVNAVT
+375 SAVNAIT

-400 GSEVVKMSKRS
+400 GDEVVKMSKRS

-466 RICSVIRKV
+466 RICSVIRRVK
-475 NEEKLF
+475 EDKLF
-481 DTDDVSLLKSDISL
+481 EVNDESLLESDVNL
-495 LDKKDDIELI
+495 LDKVDDIELI
-505 KTLSNF
+505 KIVSNF
-511 PRIIEQAALYREPHR
+511 PRIIEQSAIYREPHR

-547 NTDFKVINKDDVD
+547 NADFKVINKEDINV
-560 TSRARLSL
+560 SRARLAL
-568 IRSAGITI
+568 IRSVGITI
-576 SEGLNLLGIEA
+576 AEGLNLLGIEA

>member
-1 MEKTSWISLVINM
+1 M
-14 NIVSYYREV
+14 NIVNYYREA
-23 ISNIISDEFSLS
+23 ISDIILDEFSL
-35 KDDIK
+35 KNDDIK

-47 KEEILGDFSTNAAM
+47 KETGLGDFSTNAAM
-61 VLAGKLKKSPNEIAK
+61 ALAGKLKKAPNEIAE
-76 SIINL
+76 SIVHFLN
-81 ISKNPDIEHV
+81 KNPDIENV
-91 DMAGKGF
+91 DIAGKGF
-98 INIKIHKKVWQNLVK
+98 INIKIKKKVWQNLIYE
-113 KIINSKSSYGDA
+113 IIKNKSSYGDTDL
-125 IIGNNEKINVE
+125 GNKEKINVE

-159 LSNILKKVGY
+159 LSNILVKVGY
-169 DVSREYYVNDAGEQ
+169 DVCREYYVNDAGEQ
-183 IDKLARSSFIR
+183 IDKLARSSFVR
-194 YQESCGIESIS
+194 YQESCGIDSVS

-216 ISVGDKIKEIYG
+216 ISVGDQIKEIYG
-228 HDLLEKEESFWLPLV
+228 NELLDKEEGYWLPLV
-243 KKISIDEMLII
+243 KKISIYEMLKI

-273 DLLNDGFVEKIFN
+273 DLSNNGFVEKIFN
-286 ELNDKNLLYEGET
+286 ELNNKDLLYEGET
-299 SPPKGSDLKEWV
+299 SPPKGSNLKEWV
-311 KKKHILFRSKNY
+311 KKKHILFKSKNF
-323 GDDEDRVVRKH
+323 GDDEDRVVKKH

-348 KNKSIRGFKKMINVW
+348 KDKSIRGFKKMINVW

-375 SAVNAVT
+375 SAVNAIT

-400 GSEVVKMSKRS
+400 GNEVVKMSKRS

-466 RICSVIRKV
+466 RICSVIRRVK
-475 NEEKLF
+475 EDKLF
-481 DTDDVSLLKSDISL
+481 EVNDESLLESDVNL
-495 LDKKDDIELI
+495 LDKVDDIELI
-505 KTLSNF
+505 KIVSNF
-511 PRIIEQAALYREPHR
+511 PRIIEQSAIYREPHR

-547 NTDFKVINKDDVD
+547 NADFKVINKEDINV
-560 TSRARLSL
+560 SRARLAL
-568 IRSAGITI
+568 IRSVGITI
-576 SEGLNLLGIEA
+576 AEGLNLLGIEA

>member
-1 MEKTSWISLVINM
+1 M
-14 NIVSYYREV
+14 NIVNYYREA
-23 ISNIISDEFSLS
+23 ISDIILDEFSL
-35 KDDIK
+35 KNDDIK

-47 KEEILGDFSTNAAM
+47 KETGLGDFSTNAAM
-61 VLAGKLKKSPNEIAK
+61 ALAGQLKKAPNEIAE
-76 SIINL
+76 SIVHFLN
-81 ISKNPDIEHV
+81 KNPDIENV
-91 DMAGKGF
+91 DIAGKGF
-98 INIKIHKKVWQNLVK
+98 INIKIKKKVWQNLIYE
-113 KIINSKSSYGDA
+113 IIKNKSSYGDTDL
-125 IIGNNEKINVE
+125 GNKEKINVE

-159 LSNILKKVGY
+159 LSNILVKVGY
-169 DVSREYYVNDAGEQ
+169 DVCREYYVNDAGEQ
-183 IDKLARSSFIR
+183 IDKLARSSFVR
-194 YQESCGIESIS
+194 YQESCGIDSVS

-216 ISVGDKIKEIYG
+216 ISVGDQIKEIYG
-228 HDLLEKEESFWLPLV
+228 NELLDKEEGYWLPLV
-243 KKISIDEMLII
+243 KKISIYEMLKI

-273 DLLNDGFVEKIFN
+273 DLLNNGFVEKIFN
-286 ELNDKNLLYEGET
+286 ELNNKDLLYEGET

-311 KKKHILFRSKNY
+311 KKKHILFKSKNF
-323 GDDEDRVVRKH
+323 GDDEDRVVKKH

-348 KNKSIRGFKKMINVW
+348 KDKSIRGFKKMINVW

-375 SAVNAVT
+375 SAVNAIT

-400 GSEVVKMSKRS
+400 GNEVVKMSKRS

-466 RICSVIRKV
+466 RICSVIRRVK
-475 NEEKLF
+475 EDKLF
-481 DTDDVSLLKSDISL
+481 EVNDESLLESDVNL
-495 LDKKDDIELI
+495 LDKVDDIELI
-505 KTLSNF
+505 KIVSNF
-511 PRIIEQAALYREPHR
+511 PRIIEQSAIYREPHR

-547 NTDFKVINKDDVD
+547 NADFKVINKEDINV
-560 TSRARLSL
+560 SRARLAL
-568 IRSAGITI
+568 IRSVGITI
-576 SEGLNLLGIEA
+576 AEGLNLLGIEA

>member
-1 MEKTSWISLVINM
+1 M
-14 NIVSYYREV
+14 NIVNYYREA
-23 ISNIISDEFSLS
+23 ISDIILDEFSL
-35 KDDIK
+35 KNDDIK

-47 KEEILGDFSTNAAM
+47 KETGLGDFSTNAAM
-61 VLAGKLKKSPNEIAK
+61 VLAGKLKKSPNEIAE
-76 SIINL
+76 SIVHFLN
-81 ISKNPDIEHV
+81 KNPDIENV
-91 DMAGKGF
+91 DIAGKGF
-98 INIKIHKKVWQNLVK
+98 INIKIKKKVWQNLIYE
-113 KIINSKSSYGDA
+113 IIKNKSSYGDA
-125 IIGNNEKINVE
+125 DLGNKEKINVE

-159 LSNILKKVGY
+159 LSNILIKVGY
-169 DVSREYYVNDAGEQ
+169 DVCREYYVNDAGEQ
-183 IDKLARSSFIR
+183 IDKLARSSFVR
-194 YQESCGIESIS
+194 YQESCGIDSVS

-216 ISVGDKIKEIYG
+216 ISVGDQIKEIYG
-228 HDLLEKEESFWLPLV
+228 HELLDKEEVYWLPLV
-243 KKISIDEMLII
+243 KKISIHEMLKI

-273 DLLNDGFVEKIFN
+273 DLLNNGFVEKIFN
-286 ELNDKNLLYEGET
+286 ELNNKDLLYEGET

-311 KKKHILFRSKNY
+311 KKKHILFKSKNF
-323 GDDEDRVVRKH
+323 GDDEDRVVKKH

-348 KNKSIRGFKKMINVW
+348 KDKSIRGFKKMINVW

-375 SAVNAVT
+375 SAVNAIT

-400 GSEVVKMSKRS
+400 GNEVVKMSKRS

-466 RICSVIRKV
+466 RICSVIRRVK
-475 NEEKLF
+475 EDKLF
-481 DTDDVSLLKSDISL
+481 ETNDESLLESDVNH
-495 LDKKDDIELI
+495 LDKVDDIELI
-505 KTLSNF
+505 KIVSNF
-511 PRIIEQAALYREPHR
+511 PRIIEQSAIYREPHR

-547 NTDFKVINKDDVD
+547 NADFKVINKEDINV
-560 TSRARLSL
+560 SRARLAL
-568 IRSAGITI
+568 IRSVGITI
-576 SEGLNLLGIEA
+576 AEGLNLLGIEA

>member
-1 MEKTSWISLVINM
+1 M
-14 NIVSYYREV
+14 NIVNYYREA
-23 ISNIISDEFSLS
+23 ISDIILDEFSL
-35 KDDIK
+35 KNDDIK

-47 KEEILGDFSTNAAM
+47 KETGLGDFSTNAAM
-61 VLAGKLKKSPNEIAK
+61 ALAGKLKKAPNEIAE
-76 SIINL
+76 SIVHFLN
-81 ISKNPDIEHV
+81 KNPDIENV
-91 DMAGKGF
+91 DIAGKGF
-98 INIKIHKKVWQNLVK
+98 INIKIKKKVWQNLIYE
-113 KIINSKSSYGDA
+113 IIKNKSLYGDTDL
-125 IIGNNEKINVE
+125 GNKEKINVE

-159 LSNILKKVGY
+159 LSNILVKVGY
-169 DVSREYYVNDAGEQ
+169 DVCREYYVNDAGEQ
-183 IDKLARSSFIR
+183 IDKLARSSFVR
-194 YQESCGIESIS
+194 YQESCGIDSVS

-216 ISVGDKIKEIYG
+216 ISVGDQIKEIYG
-228 HDLLEKEESFWLPLV
+228 NELLDKEEGYWLPLV
-243 KKISIDEMLII
+243 KKISIYEMLKI

-273 DLLNDGFVEKIFN
+273 DLLNNGFVEKIFN
-286 ELNDKNLLYEGET
+286 ELNNKDLLYEGET

-311 KKKHILFRSKNY
+311 KKKHILFKSKNF
-323 GDDEDRVVRKH
+323 GDDEDRVVKKH

-348 KNKSIRGFKKMINVW
+348 KDKSIRGFKKMINVW

-375 SAVNAVT
+375 SAVNAIT

-400 GSEVVKMSKRS
+400 GNEVVKMSKRS

-466 RICSVIRKV
+466 RICSVIRRVK
-475 NEEKLF
+475 EDKLF
-481 DTDDVSLLKSDISL
+481 EVNDESLLESDVNL
-495 LDKKDDIELI
+495 LDKVDDIELI
-505 KTLSNF
+505 KIVSNF
-511 PRIIEQAALYREPHR
+511 PRIIEQSAIYREPHR

-547 NTDFKVINKDDVD
+547 NADFKVINKEDINV
-560 TSRARLSL
+560 SRARLAL
-568 IRSAGITI
+568 IRSVGITI
-576 SEGLNLLGIEA
+576 AEGLNLLGIEA

>member
-1 MEKTSWISLVINM
+1 M
-14 NIVSYYREV
+14 NIVNYYREA
-23 ISNIISDEFSLS
+23 ISDIILDEFSL
-35 KDDIK
+35 KNDDIK

-47 KEEILGDFSTNAAM
+47 KETGLGDFSTNAAM
-61 VLAGKLKKSPNEIAK
+61 ALAGKLKKTPNEIAE
-76 SIINL
+76 SIVHFLN
-81 ISKNPDIEHV
+81 KNPDIENV
-91 DMAGKGF
+91 DIAGKGF
-98 INIKIHKKVWQNLVK
+98 INIKIKKKVWQNLIYE
-113 KIINSKSSYGDA
+113 IIKNKSSYGDA
-125 IIGNNEKINVE
+125 DLGNKEKINVE

-159 LSNILKKVGY
+159 LSNILIKVGY
-169 DVSREYYVNDAGEQ
+169 DVCREYYVNDAGEQ
-183 IDKLARSSFIR
+183 IDKLARSSFVR
-194 YQESCGIESIS
+194 YQESCGIDSVS

-216 ISVGDKIKEIYG
+216 ISVGDQIKEIYG
-228 HDLLEKEESFWLPLV
+228 HELLDKEEVYWLPLV
-243 KKISIDEMLII
+243 KKISIHEMLKI

-273 DLLNDGFVEKIFN
+273 DLLNNGFVEKIFN
-286 ELNDKNLLYEGET
+286 ELNNKDLLYEGET

-311 KKKHILFRSKNY
+311 KKKHILFKSKNF
-323 GDDEDRVVRKH
+323 GDDEDRVVKKY

-348 KNKSIRGFKKMINVW
+348 KDKSIRGFEKMINVW

-375 SAVNAVT
+375 SAVNAIT

-400 GSEVVKMSKRS
+400 GDEVVKMSKRS

-466 RICSVIRKV
+466 RICSVIRRVK
-475 NEEKLF
+475 EDKLF
-481 DTDDVSLLKSDISL
+481 ETNDESLLESDVNH
-495 LDKKDDIELI
+495 LDKVDDIELI
-505 KTLSNF
+505 KIVSNF
-511 PRIIEQAALYREPHR
+511 PRIIEQSAIYREPHR

-547 NTDFKVINKDDVD
+547 NADFKVINKEDINV
-560 TSRARLSL
+560 SRARLAL
-568 IRSAGITI
+568 IRSVGITI
-576 SEGLNLLGIEA
+576 AEGLNLLGIEA

>member
-1 MEKTSWISLVINM
+1 M
-14 NIVSYYREV
+14 NIVNYYREV
-23 ISNIISDEFSLS
+23 ISNIVLDEFSL
-35 KDDIK
+35 KIDDIK

-47 KEEILGDFSTNAAM
+47 KESDLGDFSTNAAM
-61 VLAGKLKKSPNEIAK
+61 VLAGKLKKPPNEIAE
-76 SIINL
+76 SIIHS
-81 ISKNPDIEHV
+81 IAKNPDIENV
-91 DMAGKGF
+91 NIAGKGF
-98 INIKIHKKVWQNLVK
+98 INIKIKRKVWQNLVH
-113 KIINSKSSYGDA
+113 KIIQNKSSYGDA
-125 IIGNNEKINVE
+125 DLGNKEKINIE

-159 LSNILKKVGY
+159 LSNILNKVGY
-169 DVSREYYVNDAGEQ
+169 DVCREYYVNDAGEQ
-183 IDKLARSSFIR
+183 IDKLAKSSFVR
-194 YQESCGIESIS
+194 YQESCGINSVT

-216 ISVGDKIKEIYG
+216 IPVGDKIKEIYG
-228 HDLLEKEESFWLPLV
+228 HDLLDKEESFWLPLV
-243 KKISIDEMLII
+243 KKISIDEMLNI
-254 IKKDLKSLNI
+254 IKKDLKFLNI

-273 DLLNDGFVEKIFN
+273 DLLNDGFVEKIFK
-286 ELNDKNLLYEGET
+286 ELNDKDLLYEGET

-311 KKKHILFRSKNY
+311 KKKHILFKSKNF

-348 KNKSIRGFKKMINVW
+348 KSKSIRGFKKMINVW

-400 GSEVVKMSKRS
+400 GNEVVKMSKRS
-411 GSFITLKEMVDEVG
+411 GSFITLREMVDEVG

-475 NEEKLF
+475 SEEKLF
-481 DTDDVSLLKSDISL
+481 DIDDKYLLKSEINL
-495 LDKKDDIELI
+495 LDKNDDIELI
-505 KTLSNF
+505 KIVSNF
-511 PRIIEQAALYREPHR
+511 PRIIEQSAFYREPHR

-547 NTDFKVINKDDVD
+547 NADFKVINKDDIE

-568 IRSAGITI
+568 IRSVGITI
-576 SEGLNLLGIEA
+576 SEGLSLLGIEA

>member
-1 MEKTSWISLVINM
+1 M
-14 NIVSYYREV
+14 NIVNYYREA
-23 ISNIISDEFSLS
+23 ISDIILDEFSL
-35 KDDIK
+35 KNDDIK

-47 KEEILGDFSTNAAM
+47 KETGLGDFSTNAAM
-61 VLAGKLKKSPNEIAK
+61 ALAGKLKKAPNEIAE
-76 SIINL
+76 SIVHFLN
-81 ISKNPDIEHV
+81 KNPDIENV
-91 DMAGKGF
+91 DIAGKGF
-98 INIKIHKKVWQNLVK
+98 INIKIKKKVWQNLIYE
-113 KIINSKSSYGDA
+113 IIKNKSSYGDTDL
-125 IIGNNEKINVE
+125 GNKEKINVE

-159 LSNILKKVGY
+159 LSNILIKVGY
-169 DVSREYYVNDAGEQ
+169 DVCREYYVNDAGEQ
-183 IDKLARSSFIR
+183 IDKLARSSFVR
-194 YQESCGIESIS
+194 YQESCGIDSVS

-216 ISVGDKIKEIYG
+216 ISVGDQIKEIYG
-228 HDLLEKEESFWLPLV
+228 HELLDKEEVYWLPLV
-243 KKISIDEMLII
+243 KKISICEMLKI

-273 DLLNDGFVEKIFN
+273 DLLNNGFVEKIFN
-286 ELNDKNLLYEGET
+286 ELNNKDLLYEGET

-311 KKKHILFRSKNY
+311 KKKHILFKSKNF
-323 GDDEDRVVRKH
+323 GDDEDRVVKKH
-334 DGSWTYFMPDIAYH
+334 DGSSTYFMPDIAYH
-348 KNKSIRGFKKMINVW
+348 KDKSIRGFEKMINVW

-375 SAVNAVT
+375 SAVNAIT

-400 GSEVVKMSKRS
+400 GDEVVKMSKRS
-411 GSFITLKEMVDEVG
+411 GSFITLREMVDEVG

-466 RICSVIRKV
+466 RICSVIRRVK
-475 NEEKLF
+475 EDKLF
-481 DTDDVSLLKSDISL
+481 EINDESL
-495 LDKKDDIELI
+495 LDSDVNLLDKVDDIELI
-505 KTLSNF
+505 KIVSNF
-511 PRIIEQAALYREPHR
+511 PRIIEQSAIYREPHR

-547 NTDFKVINKDDVD
+547 NADFKVINKEDINV
-560 TSRARLSL
+560 SRARLAL
-568 IRSAGITI
+568 IRSVGITI
-576 SEGLNLLGIEA
+576 AEGLNLLGIEA

>member
-1 MEKTSWISLVINM
+1 M
-14 NIVSYYREV
+14 NIVNYYREA
-23 ISNIISDEFSLS
+23 ISDIILDEFSL
-35 KDDIK
+35 KNDDIK

-47 KEEILGDFSTNAAM
+47 KETGLGDFSTNAAM
-61 VLAGKLKKSPNEIAK
+61 ALAGKLKKAPNEIAE
-76 SIINL
+76 SIIYFLN
-81 ISKNPDIEHV
+81 KNPDIENV
-91 DMAGKGF
+91 DIAGKGF
-98 INIKIHKKVWQNLVK
+98 INIKIKKKVWQNLIYE
-113 KIINSKSSYGDA
+113 IIKNKSSYGDTDL
-125 IIGNNEKINVE
+125 GNKEKINVE

-159 LSNILKKVGY
+159 LSNILVKVGY
-169 DVSREYYVNDAGEQ
+169 DVCREYYVNDAGEQ
-183 IDKLARSSFIR
+183 IDKLARSSFVR
-194 YQESCGIESIS
+194 YQESCGIDSVS

-216 ISVGDKIKEIYG
+216 ISVGDQIKEIYG
-228 HDLLEKEESFWLPLV
+228 NELLDKEEGYWLPLV
-243 KKISIDEMLII
+243 KKISIYEMLKI

-273 DLLNDGFVEKIFN
+273 DLLNNGFVEKIFN
-286 ELNDKNLLYEGET
+286 ELNNKDLLYEGET

-311 KKKHILFRSKNY
+311 KKKHILFKSKNF
-323 GDDEDRVVRKH
+323 GDDEDRVVKKH

-348 KNKSIRGFKKMINVW
+348 KDKSIRGFKKMINVW

-375 SAVNAVT
+375 SAVNAIT

-400 GSEVVKMSKRS
+400 GNEVVKMSKRS

-466 RICSVIRKV
+466 RICSVIRRVK
-475 NEEKLF
+475 EDKLF
-481 DTDDVSLLKSDISL
+481 EVNDESLLESDVNL
-495 LDKKDDIELI
+495 LDKVDDIELI
-505 KTLSNF
+505 KIVSNF
-511 PRIIEQAALYREPHR
+511 PRIIEQSAIYREPHR

-547 NTDFKVINKDDVD
+547 NADFKVINKEDINV
-560 TSRARLSL
+560 SRARLAL
-568 IRSAGITI
+568 IRSVGITI
-576 SEGLNLLGIEA
+576 AEGLNLLGIEA